1 MNELLDLQLDE
12 VSLVDSPANKSA
24 TVALFKRDMNMAKAK
39 KEEDVEKSV
48 CITIE
53 VKSPEEEMADMQME
67 QGQEDMAQSPVMQMD
82 MYPSDMSPMVAKSE
96 ELTEVENLKAEVER
110 LSKALEE
117 AVQEEVAKAEEM
129 IDFAGEMVAKSA
141 IPEPVLKKLEEV
153 QKAQEAQDLRKRAE
167 EELPNFAGT
176 ADQRGK
182 LLKSIGNDADLMSL
196 LKSADAAFAG
206 LFQEVGKTDVDA
218 GLLSADQ
225 KLDALVKGRQAEKK
239 EDFYKAYAA
248 VIKTAEGKDLLLQT
262 YKK

>member
-39 KEEDVEKSV
+39 KEDVEKGV
-48 CITIE
+48 CIEIE
-53 VKSPEEEMADMQME
+53 IKTPEEEMAEMQME
-67 QGQEDMAQSPVMQMD
+67 AQQDQAED
-82 MYPSDMSPMVAKSE
+82 VAAVGKSE
-96 ELTEVENLKAEVER
+96 ELTEVETLKAEVER

-225 KLDALVKGRQAEKK
+225 KLDELVKNRQADKK

>member
-39 KEEDVEKSV
+39 KEDVEKGV
-48 CITIE
+48 CIEIE
-53 VKSPEEEMADMQME
+53 IKSPEEEMAEMQME
-67 QGQEDMAQSPVMQMD
+67 AQQDQAEDVATVGK
-82 MYPSDMSPMVAKSE
+82 SD
-96 ELTEVENLKAEVER
+96 ELVEIETLKAEVER

-117 AVQEEVAKAEEM
+117 AVQEEVAKADEM
-129 IDFAGEMVAKSA
+129 IDFAGEMVAKSS
-141 IPEPVLKKLEEV
+141 IPAPVLKKLEEV

-225 KLDALVKGRQAEKK
+225 KLDALVKNRQEEKK

>member
-39 KEEDVEKSV
+39 KEDVEKGV
-48 CITIE
+48 CIEIE
-53 VKSPEEEMADMQME
+53 IKTPEEEMAEMQME
-67 QGQEDMAQSPVMQMD
+67 AQQDQAED
-82 MYPSDMSPMVAKSE
+82 VAAVGKSE
-96 ELTEVENLKAEVER
+96 ELTEVETLKAEVER

-117 AVQEEVAKAEEM
+117 AVQEDVAKAEEM

-225 KLDALVKGRQAEKK
+225 KLDELVKNRQADKK

>member
-39 KEEDVEKSV
+39 KEDDVEKGV
-48 CITIE
+48 CVTIE
-53 VKSPEEEMADMQME
+53 VKSPEEEMAEMQME
-67 QGQEDMAQSPVMQMD
+67 AQQDQSED
-82 MYPSDMSPMVAKSE
+82 VAAVGKSE
-96 ELTEVENLKAEVER
+96 ELTEVETLKAEVER

>member
-39 KEEDVEKSV
+39 EEDVEKGV

-67 QGQEDMAQSPVMQMD
+67 AQQDQAED
-82 MYPSDMSPMVAKSE
+82 VAAVGKSE
-96 ELTEVENLKAEVER
+96 ELTEVETLKAEVER

-225 KLDALVKGRQAEKK
+225 KLDELVKNRQADKK

>member
-39 KEEDVEKSV
+39 EEDVEKGV

-67 QGQEDMAQSPVMQMD
+67 AQQDQAED
-82 MYPSDMSPMVAKSE
+82 VAAVGKSE
-96 ELTEVENLKAEVER
+96 ELTEVETLKAEVER

-117 AVQEEVAKAEEM
+117 AVQEDVAKADEM
-129 IDFAGEMVAKSA
+129 IDFAGEMVAKSS

-182 LLKSIGNDADLMSL
+182 LLKSIGNDADLMVL

-225 KLDALVKGRQAEKK
+225 KLDALVKNRQADKK

>member
-1 MNELLDLQLDE
+1 MNELLELQLDE

-39 KEEDVEKSV
+39 KEDVEKGV
-48 CITIE
+48 CIEIE
-53 VKSPEEEMADMQME
+53 IKTPEEEMAEMQME
-67 QGQEDMAQSPVMQMD
+67 AQQDQAED
-82 MYPSDMSPMVAKSE
+82 VAAVGKSE
-96 ELTEVENLKAEVER
+96 ELTEVETLKAEVER

-225 KLDALVKGRQAEKK
+225 KLDELVKNRQADKK

>member
-39 KEEDVEKSV
+39 KEDVEKGV
-48 CITIE
+48 CISIE

-67 QGQEDMAQSPVMQMD
+67 AQQDQAED
-82 MYPSDMSPMVAKSE
+82 VAAVGKSE
-96 ELTEVENLKAEVER
+96 ELTEVETLKAEVER

-117 AVQEEVAKAEEM
+117 AVQEEVAKADEM
-129 IDFAGEMVAKSA
+129 IDFAGEMVAKSS

-182 LLKSIGNDADLMSL
+182 LLKSIGNDADLMAL

-218 GLLSADQ
+218 SLLSADQ
-225 KLDALVKGRQAEKK
+225 KLDSLVKNRQAEKK

>member
-39 KEEDVEKSV
+39 EEDVEKGV

-67 QGQEDMAQSPVMQMD
+67 AQQDQAED
-82 MYPSDMSPMVAKSE
+82 VAAVGKSE
-96 ELTEVENLKAEVER
+96 ELTEVETLKAEVER

-225 KLDALVKGRQAEKK
+225 KLDELVKNRQADKK

-248 VIKTAEGKDLLLQT
+248 VIKTAEGKSLLLQT

>member
-39 KEEDVEKSV
+39 KEEDVEKGV
-48 CITIE
+48 CVTIE
-53 VKSPEEEMADMQME
+53 VKSPEEEMAEMQME
-67 QGQEDMAQSPVMQMD
+67 AQQDQAED
-82 MYPSDMSPMVAKSE
+82 VAAVGKSE
-96 ELTEVENLKAEVER
+96 ELTEVETLKAEVER

-182 LLKSIGNDADLMSL
+182 LLKSIGNDADLMAL

-225 KLDALVKGRQAEKK
+225 KLDSLVKNRQAEKK

>member
-24 TVALFKRDMNMAKAK
+24 TVALFKRDVNMTKA
-39 KEEDVEKSV
+39 KEEDVEKGV
-48 CITIE
+48 CIEIE
-53 VKSPEEEMADMQME
+53 IKSPEEEMAEMQME
-67 QGQEDMAQSPVMQMD
+67 AQQDQAEDTAAVGK
-82 MYPSDMSPMVAKSE
+82 SD
-96 ELTEVENLKAEVER
+96 ELVEIETLKAEVER

-117 AVQEEVAKAEEM
+117 AVQEEVAKADEL
-129 IDFAGEMVAKSA
+129 IDFAGEMVAKSS
-141 IPEPVLKKLEEV
+141 IPAPVLKKLEEV
-153 QKAQEAQDLRKRAE
+153 EKAQEAQDLRKRAE

-225 KLDALVKGRQAEKK
+225 KLDALVKNRQEEKK

>member
-39 KEEDVEKSV
+39 KEDVEKGV
-48 CITIE
+48 CIEIE
-53 VKSPEEEMADMQME
+53 IKSPEEEMAEMQME
-67 QGQEDMAQSPVMQMD
+67 AQQDQTEDATAVGK
-82 MYPSDMSPMVAKSE
+82 SD
-96 ELTEVENLKAEVER
+96 ELVEIETLKAEVER

-117 AVQEEVAKAEEM
+117 AVQEEVAKADEM
-129 IDFAGEMVAKSA
+129 IDFAGEMVAKSS
-141 IPEPVLKKLEEV
+141 IPAPVLKKLEEV

-225 KLDALVKGRQAEKK
+225 KLDALVKNRQEEKK